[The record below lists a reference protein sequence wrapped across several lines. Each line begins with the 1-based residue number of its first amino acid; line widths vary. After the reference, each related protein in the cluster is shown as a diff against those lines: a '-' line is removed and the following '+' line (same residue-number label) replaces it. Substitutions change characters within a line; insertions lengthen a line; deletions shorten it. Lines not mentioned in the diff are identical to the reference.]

1 MTIQYVHQEIEEIK
15 MRHLDMIILHEKWK
29 RVSIRV
35 NMVGQLRRGCC
46 GSRTLSVYPPFLQTL
61 HKYPRYAFNVWNR
74 ERRQYVSW
82 DGFAMFSFG
91 IFQLLLGFL
100 QAFGSQC
107 LDLLGDTS
115 LLILLEFLG
124 KGGRRLAQDDN

>member
-1 MTIQYVHQEIEEIK
+1 MHQGIGKIE
-15 MRHLDMIILHEKWK
+15 MHHLDMIILHEKWK

-35 NMVGQLRRGCC
+35 NMVGQLRRACHR
-46 GSRTLSVYPPFLQTL
+46 SRTVSVCPPFLQTL
-61 HKYPRYAFNVWNR
+61 HRYPRNTFNVWNR
-74 ERRQYVSW
+74 ERRQYVGW

-100 QAFGSQC
+100 QAFGSQY
-107 LDLLGDTS
+107 LDLLGNTS
-115 LLILLEFLG
+115 LFVLLEFIG